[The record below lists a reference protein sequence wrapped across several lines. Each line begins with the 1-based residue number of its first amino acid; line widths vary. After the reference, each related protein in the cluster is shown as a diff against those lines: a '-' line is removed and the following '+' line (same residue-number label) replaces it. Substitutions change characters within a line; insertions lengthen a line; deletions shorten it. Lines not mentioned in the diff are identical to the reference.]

1 MSKQD
6 LVEKVSREANL
17 SRAQTKRA
25 VDAFLDSVTEIL
37 QNNESLVI
45 TGFGTFSVSE
55 TKAREGR
62 NPQTGEKITIP
73 AGKKVKFTPGKN
85 LKENIS

>member
-6 LVEKVSREANL
+6 LVEKVSGKASL
-17 SRAQTKRA
+17 SQTRAKRA
-25 VDAFLDSVTEIL
+25 VEAVLDSVTEVL
-37 QNNESLVI
+37 QGNERLAI